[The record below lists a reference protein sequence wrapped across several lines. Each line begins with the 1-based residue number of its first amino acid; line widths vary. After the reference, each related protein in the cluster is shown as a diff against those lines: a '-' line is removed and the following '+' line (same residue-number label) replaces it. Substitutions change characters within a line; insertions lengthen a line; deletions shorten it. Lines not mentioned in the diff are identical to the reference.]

1 MTDALLTV
9 RARIARTPPRS
20 YALIVAG
27 LIALMVA
34 ILFAMGRNPICTCG
48 TIKLWHGVVISS
60 ENSQH
65 VFDWYSFTHV
75 LHGLWLYFFTWWFLR
90 HWPVA
95 ARLALAVLLE
105 GAWEILENTPFVID
119 RYRTATVSLDYYG
132 DSILNS
138 VFDAVSMIAGFALAR
153 TIPVWASA
161 VVVIAIEVLLI
172 FFIRD
177 NLFLNILMLIYP
189 IDGIRAWQASP
200 PI

>member
-1 MTDALLTV
+1 MTDVLSTV
-9 RARIARTPPRS
+9 RGLIVRTPPRT

-27 LIALMVA
+27 LIALVVA

-65 VFDWYSFTHV
+65 IFDWYSFTHV

-90 HWPVA
+90 HWPIA

-153 TIPVWASA
+153 TIPVWASVA
-161 VVVIAIEVLLI
+161 VVIAIEVLLI

>member
-1 MTDALLTV
+1 MTDALRTIRTLIV
-9 RARIARTPPRS
+9 RTPPRT
-20 YALIVAG
+20 YAFIVAG

-34 ILFAMGRNPICTCG
+34 ILFGMGRNPICTCG

-65 VFDWYSFTHV
+65 IFDWYSFTHV

-105 GAWEILENTPFVID
+105 GAWEVLENTSSVID
-119 RYRTATVSLDYYG
+119 RYRTVTVSLDYYG